1 MTHHTK
7 YCLLGFKLQS
17 QIMAL
22 LTPRLAFELKH
33 NRSINIH
40 GGEGGNVPGD
50 LALEFM
56 NMRAKDALHALR
68 GNITSASIQRV
79 GRSLQGCN
87 HIIDA
92 YTKGLDQFF
101 GKPSLCNLAH
111 SPFCTVNHFESFCQ
125 SNLSSVSKLIF

>member
-1 MTHHTK
+1 
-7 YCLLGFKLQS
+7 
-17 QIMAL
+17 MAL

-33 NRSINIH
+33 NRSVNIH

-56 NMRAKDALHALR
+56 NMRAKHALNALR
-68 GNITSASIQRV
+68 GNLTSASIQRV

-87 HIIDA
+87 HIIDV

-101 GKPSLCNLAH
+101 VKPSNWKPTLKKDIRDICERVE
-111 SPFCTVNHFESFCQ
+111 FRGFVQ
-125 SNLSSVSKLIF
+125 